1 MAGSRGRVSKV
12 HKHVVAVSLA
22 PCAMPLLHDAT
33 VYAPAGGDVVAAAGI
48 VGATLFAGV
57 AIASLVRGV
66 GM

>member
-1 MAGSRGRVSKV
+1 MNY
-12 HKHVVAVSLA
+12 VVAVSLA
-22 PCAMPLLHDAT
+22 PGAVPLLYDAT
-33 VYAPAGGDVVAAAGI
+33 VHSPAGGDVVAAAGI